1 MARPTK
7 NDSDEKLK
15 AKAKTPKSK
24 KTEKDESTKDQVLLF
39 RRAMQSAAN
48 KNAKDLK
55 AHPLTMDAPKGTNGA
70 ITTGVLCID
79 LITGGGFPKHRM
91 TTVSGESGAGKTTLI
106 QASMGPELA
115 KGATIYYKDYEGAC
129 DYSWMLKNGTDI
141 NKYLGDTKN
150 PRQLYYIPDFT
161 SGEDGFRY
169 MSRNM
174 DEAIKL
180 FEKNPG
186 LELPFHAGVYY
197 TDSLAAMVPE
207 ELLANDEMGSKPV
220 LAALLS
226 SKIPLVRSKLVKS
239 KSAWVAI
246 NQLRENPRARFG
258 NPLYEPGGNAPTF
271 YADLKL
277 WLTCVTKPKTV
288 SLDDAHP
295 IIPDDTKFFKAG
307 GVNLEMNP
315 DGSIDQ
321 YRYTHIKTVKNR
333 VFSPLK
339 ETYMRIWIADSSGQ
353 GQGIDPV
360 FDTLRFYEEIGL
372 CQFNEKDDVVLK
384 GVTYEYHDLKAEILT
399 NNDLREE
406 AYELLGSGRAFEMYF
421 DRLGGR
427 EVSLPPPDAEVGKEP
442 IVEAQA

>member
-1 MARPTK
+1 MTK
-7 NDSDEKLK
+7 TKATPKPPK
-15 AKAKTPKSK
+15 AKKTAAK
-24 KTEKDESTKDQVLLF
+24 EDTKDPVLLF

-55 AHPLTMDAPKGTNGA
+55 AHPLTMEAPKGTNGA
-70 ITTGVLCID
+70 ITTGVLCVD
-79 LITGGGFPKHRM
+79 LITGGGFPKNRM

-106 QASMGPELA
+106 QSSMGPELA
-115 KGATIYYKDYEGAC
+115 KGVTVHYEDFEGAA
-129 DYSWMLKNGTDI
+129 DHGWMLKNGTDI
-141 NKYLGDTKN
+141 NKYLGDAKN

-180 FEKNPG
+180 FEKNPD
-186 LELPFHAGVYY
+186 LKLPFHSGLYY

-207 ELLANDEMGSKPV
+207 ELLENDEMGSKPV

-239 KSAWVAI
+239 HSAWIAV

-258 NPLYEPGGNAPTF
+258 NPMYEPGGNAPTF
-271 YADLKL
+271 YADMKL
-277 WLTCVTKPKTV
+277 WMTCVTKPKTV
-288 SLDDAHP
+288 ALDDAHP

-307 GVNLEMNP
+307 GLNLEQNA

-339 ETYMRIWIADSSGQ
+339 ETYMRIWIADANGQ

-372 CQFNEKDDVVLK
+372 CQFNSKDDVVLK
-384 GVTYEYHDLKAEILT
+384 GITYDYFDLKAEILT
-399 NNDLREE
+399 NTDLREE
-406 AYELLGSGRAFEMYF
+406 AYALLNSGKAFEMYF
-421 DRLGGR
+421 DRIGGKQI
-427 EVSLPPPDAEVGKEP
+427 ELPKPDAEIGDAPTPKD
-442 IVEAQA
+442 I